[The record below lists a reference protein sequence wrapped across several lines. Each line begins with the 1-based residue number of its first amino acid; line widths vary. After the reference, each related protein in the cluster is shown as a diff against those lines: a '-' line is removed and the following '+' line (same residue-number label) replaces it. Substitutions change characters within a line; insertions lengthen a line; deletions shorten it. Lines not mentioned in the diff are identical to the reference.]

1 MTHFTF
7 SGLNIW
13 AILVAG
19 ILNMAI
25 GAAWYSRAL
34 FGKKWMAYL
43 GLKEEELNS
52 SPWLFLAVFIL
63 GLVVALVMAMFLQD
77 ASGVAE
83 GLFFGGLLALGFVI
97 PTLLTHYIFENRK
110 GGIMLIVAAH
120 ELVLFLVYG
129 ALLGA
134 WH

>member
-19 ILNMAI
+19 VLNMAI
-25 GAAWYSRAL
+25 GAAWYSKAL
-34 FGKKWMAYL
+34 FGNKWLAHL
-43 GLKEEELNS
+43 GLMEEELNP
-52 SPWLFLAVFIL
+52 SPWLFIVVFIL
-63 GLVVALVMAMFLQD
+63 GLVIALIMAMFLKD
-77 ASGVAE
+77 ASGALE
-83 GLFFGGLLALGFVI
+83 GLAFGGLLAMGFVI
-97 PTLLTHYIFENRK
+97 PTLLTHYFYEQRK
-110 GGIMLIVAAH
+110 GGFMFIVAAH
-120 ELVLFLVYG
+120 ELVLFLAYG